1 MKNLFSLATVL
12 FLGCTTSFAQTASNA
27 DYSEFDFEGDSIYY
41 FKINLDDVTVSAKKP
56 VIKMEADKVTYNVQE
71 DSDAKSNSILEML
84 RKVPMVNVDAQD
96 NITVNG
102 SSSFVVYVDG
112 KPSPMFSANPS
123 EILKA
128 MPADGVKNIEVLT
141 NPGAKFDAEGVGGVL
156 NITMEKHNDM
166 DGYTMTLR
174 GNGGDRMN
182 GGGVY
187 SMIQKGKS
195 TVSVNLNANHME
207 MPESSV
213 EMVRE
218 QANSTTK
225 TATTSGG
232 NMNMIMGSV
241 DYSYA
246 FDEHNTVSANLGVNS
261 MKNHNTSEG
270 NMDFSN
276 ASGYDMTTDTH
287 MKSNS
292 FNASVDY
299 QHTFDNPQQNLTA
312 AYRVSTSPSENHN
325 VSDYTSD
332 FIPTLDMTNKNRMT
346 EQTIQVDYVQ
356 PLENKQ
362 TIETGIKYTLR
373 DNSSETATMDYEN
386 KQNIAA
392 AYGTYN
398 VSIGSFSIKT
408 GLRYEHTSQDVTYR
422 LGDGEDFSL
431 NYDNLVPNVTLSY
444 SPFFGR
450 NFGLTYNQRIS
461 RPGIDVLNPYVNR
474 QNPTSISYGNPDL
487 DVEKVH
493 NIQGSYSYF
502 SSAFTLNAS
511 LSYNYQDKGI
521 QQYSF
526 FDNNGVM
533 NTTYG
538 NVATKSTTSLSLFS
552 TWSPSANTRITFNG
566 SASYSDLS
574 SSVLGYSNSGWQ
586 GSLMVNLQQTL
597 PGDIKL
603 SAMYFGNTP
612 TNTLQGKTSGINMH
626 SIGLSRTFLD
636 DRLTISVNAVS
647 PFSKNMTM
655 KTTTT
660 GHDFSNESTITIPM
674 RSFSATV
681 SWRIGKLKPR
691 QTKSMQPMDDG
702 MGMGS
707 MNMGGIDQIMKTL

>member
-1 MKNLFSLATVL
+1 MKTLLSLATVL
-12 FLGCTTSFAQTASNA
+12 FFGCTTSFAQTSSNA
-27 DYSEFDFEGDSIYY
+27 DYSEFDVEGDSIYY
-41 FKINLDDVTVSAKKP
+41 FKINLDDVTVSAQKP
-56 VIKMEADKVTYNVQE
+56 VVKMEADKVTYNVQE
-71 DSDAKSNSILEML
+71 DQDAKSNSILEML
-84 RKVPMVNVDAQD
+84 RKVPMVSVDAQD

-166 DGYTMTLR
+166 DGYTMTFR
-174 GNGGDRMN
+174 GNAGDMMN
-182 GGGVY
+182 GGSVY
-187 SMIQKGKS
+187 SMVQKGKS
-195 TVSVNLNANHME
+195 TVSVNLNANAMN
-207 MPESSV
+207 MPESNV
-213 EMVRE
+213 EIVRE
-218 QANSTTK
+218 QANNSTKTSTT
-225 TATTSGG
+225 SDG
-232 NMNMIMGSV
+232 NMNMLMGSI

-246 FDEHNTVSANLGVNS
+246 IDEHNTVSANVGMNQ
-261 MKNHNTSEG
+261 MKSHNTSEG
-270 NMDFSN
+270 SMDFSN
-276 ASGYDMTTDTH
+276 AAGYDMTTDTH

-292 FNASVDY
+292 LNASVDY

-312 AYRVSTSPSENHN
+312 AYRISSTPSENHN
-325 VSDYTSD
+325 VAEYGSSL
-332 FIPTLDMTNKNRMT
+332 IPSLDMTNKNRMT

-356 PLENKQ
+356 PLENRQ

-373 DNSSETATMDYEN
+373 DNSSESATLDYEN

-398 VSIGSFSIKT
+398 VSLGSFSIKT
-408 GLRYEHTSQDVTYR
+408 GLRYEYTNQDVTYR
-422 LGDGEDFSL
+422 KGEGEDFSL
-431 NYDNLVPNVTLSY
+431 SYDNFVPNVTLSY
-444 SPFFGR
+444 SPYFGQ

-461 RPGIDVLNPYVNR
+461 RPSIDVLNPYVNR
-474 QNPTSISYGNPDL
+474 QNPTAISFGNPDL

-538 NVATKSTTSLSLFS
+538 NVATKSTTSFSLFS
-552 TWSPSANTRITFNG
+552 TWSPTSSTRITFNG
-566 SASYSDLS
+566 SLSYADLS
-574 SSVLGYSNSGWQ
+574 SSVLGYSNNGWQ
-586 GSLMVNLQQTL
+586 SSLMVNLQQTL
-597 PGDIKL
+597 PGDIQL
-603 SAMYFGNTP
+603 SAMYFGNSP
-612 TNTLQGKTSGINMH
+612 SKTLQGKTSGINMH
-626 SIGLSRTFLD
+626 TIGLSRNFLD

-655 KTTTT
+655 KTTTS
-660 GHDFSNESTITIPM
+660 GHDFTNVSTINIPM
-674 RSFSATV
+674 RSFSATI

-691 QTKSMQPMDDG
+691 QNQAMQTMDSN

-707 MNMGGIDQIMKTL
+707 MGGIEQIMKTL